1 MTDLGIIQVQ
11 INCHKDFLF
20 GLRSKETQRQYP
32 KILKIFLD
40 FILSESYHDQN
51 KESINNSLEEKCI
64 ILYSMLKENPE
75 LVQQKIIFFINLHK
89 KRIGEGKMPKKN
101 EIQVL

>member
-1 MTDLGIIQVQ
+1 MTDLVINPVQ
-11 INCHKDFLF
+11 INPYENFSF

-40 FILSESYHDQN
+40 FMLSESYYDQN
-51 KESINNSLEEKCI
+51 KERINNSLEEKCI

-75 LVQQKIIFFINLHK
+75 LVQQNIIFLSFTTIL
-89 KRIGEGKMPKKN
+89 R
-101 EIQVL
+101 LLRYL